1 MAYFRRFYGTAKLST
16 DQHITP
22 WRTAA
27 ISPLAC
33 SHPEINYLRIQ
44 QRFFIGILKNVKII
58 RDETSIKYLKNRL
71 FNRSALPIFPATFFF
86 CIQPAIAID
95 HFLLNALHK
104 HSDAFDIFFPCR
116 KKRNV
121 LCMTVREAGKKIQHL
136 PKFVDWIVENRFFSI
151 SKFLFIGT
159 ISNRFAIL
167 IVNHAEWKWKF
178 HFAIN
183 AFRPSNHETL
193 FSCHI
198 MNGTYLAEV
207 GSGRESDWFKKCH
220 K

>member
-33 SHPEINYLRIQ
+33 SHREINYLRIQ

-71 FNRSALPIFPATFFF
+71 FNRSALPIFPV
-86 CIQPAIAID
+86 
-95 HFLLNALHK
+95 
-104 HSDAFDIFFPCR
+104 IFFLHPTSNCNR
-116 KKRNV
+116 SFFAQCIAQALRCIWYFSIPKKKEMFYAWRF
-121 LCMTVREAGKKIQHL
+121 GKQEKNSASAKIRRL
-136 PKFVDWIVENRFFSI
+136 NCWKSEKIAFSI

-198 MNGTYLAEV
+198 MNEHTWPK
-207 GSGRESDWFKKCH
+207 SGRTGEWLI
-220 K
+220 